1 MAGISGPAADVAG
14 IAPASRAPTR
24 AQKEYPSGINNSLED
39 NNNPPLPPESEHV
52 RVTYENGR
60 LQLHNGLEQFWLG
73 MFGDPEMLDLALIQ
87 AAGYVQPNSRKPL
100 EAQVSAQLARKLAD
114 KREKDARYE
123 KARKANASDKGRGHS
138 NRMSLDELSDV
149 VDAAYESQF
158 ATPKQSAMRL
168 THER

>member
-1 MAGISGPAADVAG
+1 MLKRKVELDAIRVASAVVG
-14 IAPASRAPTR
+14 
-24 AQKEYPSGINNSLED
+24 G
-39 NNNPPLPPESEHV
+39 V
-52 RVTYENGR
+52 
-60 LQLHNGLEQFWLG
+60 
-73 MFGDPEMLDLALIQ
+73 DL
-87 AAGYVQPNSRKPL
+87 
-100 EAQVSAQLARKLAD
+100 
-114 KREKDARYE
+114 ARYE